1 VDDASAESL
10 LGLAEELAPGL
21 RGLDREEVFARL
33 EAHEDELG
41 AALAWFVEA
50 GHPDEAIRL
59 TRSLASFWQATRRL
73 DVATA
78 SFERALALD
87 GGDDALRGR
96 ALAEAGFLWFLRGDD
111 AAATASYARARELGA
126 PTGAALALTGLA
138 RIALRDG
145 HLEEARRLG
154 LEALALSDSRADPV
168 GRGSA
173 AHVLGVTA
181 QMQGELEEARRW
193 MSERM
198 ALAREDGNYAGLGLE
213 ASNLAMVERQLGDL
227 DRAEQLLREALEI
240 FRRRRD
246 EWAIPFGLNGLAAVA
261 VERGELERAATLAA
275 AADGMVVAQA
285 AAWPPDELEHY
296 ERTVAAAEASLD
308 PALLDGARAAGHALS
323 PDGAVAYAL
332 SRSA

>member
-1 VDDASAESL
+1 VDDASAQSL
-10 LGLAEELAPGL
+10 LGLAEELAAGL

-50 GHPDEAIRL
+50 GHPGEAIRL
-59 TRSLASFWQATRRL
+59 TRSLAPFWQATRRL

-193 MSERM
+193 MSGRT
-198 ALAREDGNYAGLGLE
+198 ATTRVSASRQATSRWSSGSSVTSTGPSSCCARRSRSFDA
-213 ASNLAMVERQLGDL
+213 
-227 DRAEQLLREALEI
+227 
-240 FRRRRD
+240 
-246 EWAIPFGLNGLAAVA
+246 
-261 VERGELERAATLAA
+261 AATS
-275 AADGMVVAQA
+275 G
-285 AAWPPDELEHY
+285 
-296 ERTVAAAEASLD
+296 R
-308 PALLDGARAAGHALS
+308 
-323 PDGAVAYAL
+323 